1 MHFHKQATF
10 EVGSKECGSTVS
22 HLNSEEQARFFEGM
36 AEGFGQ
42 FDSGDVDGRQ
52 FLHMKDAMSP
62 KTIAFI
68 RKMAEYIC
76 EGVLTLDRKDG

>member
-1 MHFHKQATF
+1 MQFEKLTTF
-10 EVGSKECGSTVS
+10 SVGARECGRKVA

-36 AEGFGQ
+36 AAGFGE
-42 FDSGDVDGRQ
+42 FDSGDFDGRQ

-76 EGVLTLDRKDG
+76 QDV